1 MERIERAELTLQQ
14 WEESAARLLREL
26 GLCPFRRGDQLLCQ
40 ALALAAE
47 RPERLVEGIGPL
59 CAELAEKRGGTPTAV
74 ERSIRRSL
82 DQLWQRG
89 DRLTLRGWF
98 PRLDGGRRP
107 GSAAY
112 LTILARQVRAAEENL

>member
-1 MERIERAELTLQQ
+1 MGQTERAELTLSQ
-14 WEESAARLLREL
+14 WEEAAAGLLREL
-26 GLCPFRRGDQLLCQ
+26 GLCPFRRGDRLLCQ

-47 RPERLVEGIGPL
+47 RPERLVEGVGPL
-59 CAELAEKRGGTPTAV
+59 CAELAQKRDSTPAAV
-74 ERSIRRSL
+74 ERSLRRGL

-89 DRLTLRGWF
+89 DRLLLRGWF

-107 GSAAY
+107 GSAAF

>member
-1 MERIERAELTLQQ
+1 MEQIERAELTLQQ

-26 GLCPFRRGDQLLCQ
+26 GLCPFRKGDRLLCQ

-47 RPERLVEGIGPL
+47 RPERLMDGIGPL
-59 CAELAEKRGGTPTAV
+59 CAELAEKRGGTAAAA
-74 ERSIRRSL
+74 ERSLRRSL
-82 DQLWQRG
+82 DQLWQLG
-89 DRLTLRGWF
+89 DRLLLRGWF

-107 GSAAY
+107 GSAAF